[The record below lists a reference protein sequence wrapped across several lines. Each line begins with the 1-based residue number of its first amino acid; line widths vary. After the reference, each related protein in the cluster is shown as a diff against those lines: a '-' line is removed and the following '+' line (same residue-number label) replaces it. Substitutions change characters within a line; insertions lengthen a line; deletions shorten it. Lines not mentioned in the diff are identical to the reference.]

1 MYPDP
6 FVVTDIAVTVPSA
19 DPSVP
24 PIVTLHLAPDPSPR
38 TGIFVIVLSAVV
50 VQLPAS
56 PSLVI
61 SIICNAPSASPF
73 PDSAAIGTG
82 IKSGVRKF

>member
-24 PIVTLHLAPDPSPR
+24 PIVTLHLAPVPSPR
-38 TGIFVIVLSAVV
+38 TGMFVIVLSAVV
-50 VQLPAS
+50 VKLAAS
-56 PSLVI
+56 HAVVI
-61 SIICNAPSASPF
+61 SIISNAPSGLAF
-73 PDSAAIGTG
+73 PDSAAVGTG
-82 IKSGVRKF
+82 MKSGVRKF